1 MCRKLLQLAFSLQTN
16 VDLCFIFE
24 IYVFCML
31 LWWTQAPA
39 KRIPLIFVCSLM
51 VTKSIYPNLS
61 TFEVMFITTAVF
73 RYTIRD
79 SSLAHIMVWYYTFMV

>member
-1 MCRKLLQLAFSLQTN
+1 MCSKILRLAFSLQTN
-16 VDLCFIFE
+16 IDLCFIFE

-61 TFEVMFITTAVF
+61 TFEVMFITTALF
-73 RYTIRD
+73 RYTVRDVD
-79 SSLAHIMVWYYTFMV
+79 SSLAHINIMV